1 MSRGSK
7 GGDADAGDEG
17 GAAANGRLSRG
28 WIFTHLKM
36 LMYGNSSESV
46 GSSGLENTLDD
57 DKIFLLNCMIS
68 ELV

>member
-1 MSRGSK
+1 MSRGNK

-17 GAAANGRLSRG
+17 GVAANGRLSRG
-28 WIFTHLKM
+28 WIFTHFKM
-36 LMYGNSSESV
+36 LMYSNSSESV
-46 GSSGLENTLDD
+46 GSSALETMLD